1 VNAPTAI
8 RPETVHRPLFRAPE
22 PTGAP
27 GGLQQSHFRLMV
39 VMMLFMLVTLAV
51 ALRLAQFAIFGDGE
65 EARIAAP
72 VSMRADIT
80 DRNGVPLATTIKAW
94 SIAINPQTVLGDKNQ
109 LARDL
114 AMLIPEK
121 SEADYRRILFSK
133 KKFVFLKEE
142 AVPALVARIHAL
154 GEPAIMELRVPE
166 RLYPQAAL
174 AGHLL
179 GYSQIVENPV
189 THKEELTGIGVERY
203 FDKELAAGQPVQLS
217 IDTRVQAALESEI
230 AKRITETNAVG
241 GAGVIMDARNGE
253 VLALASLPDIN
264 PNAHSHYGNGDMA
277 NKVTQSAFELGSTFK
292 MIAFANAFEH
302 GMLSDM
308 NQTWDVTHPIMIG
321 GHQIHDDEPMHRKIT
336 TPEIMTF
343 SSNIGTSLIADQLG
357 AGPVSSFF
365 RKLGMFDRTNIEL
378 RERGAPILPR
388 EWGRSV
394 VMTTSFG
401 HGIAVTPL
409 HLAQA
414 FGALANGGIFHDAT
428 LLKRDPNKPVGGR
441 RVVSEETSAKIRKF
455 MRLVVLQ
462 GTGTNADAPG
472 LRVGGKTGTAEKV
485 VNGHYAKN
493 ANVTTFAGV
502 FPMDDPRYVVVTI
515 MDDAKAIKAAP
526 GIPSTYGFKT
536 AGWMTAP
543 LAKRVIRRVGPLLGV
558 RPELNRDID
567 VSDLMPMILEKKV
580 PGKNAYD

>member
-1 VNAPTAI
+1 VNAPAGI
-8 RPETVHRPLFRAPE
+8 RLDPSQRPLFRAPE
-22 PTGAP
+22 PVNAP

-51 ALRLAQFAIFGDGE
+51 ALRLMQFAVFGNGDAG
-65 EARIAAP
+65 IAAP
-72 VSMRADIT
+72 PTQARADIL
-80 DRNGVPLATTIKAW
+80 DRNGIPLATTIKAW
-94 SIAINPQTVLGDKNQ
+94 SIAINPQAVLGDKAQ

-114 AMLIPEK
+114 AALIPEK
-121 SEADYRRILFSK
+121 SEADYRKILFSK
-133 KKFVFLKEE
+133 KKFVYLKEE
-142 AVPALVARIHAL
+142 AVPALVARVHAL

-179 GYSQIVENPV
+179 GYSQLVADAKG
-189 THKEELTGIGVERY
+189 KEELTGIGIERY
-203 FDKELAAGQPVQLS
+203 FDKQLSAGESVQLS

-230 AKRITETNAVG
+230 ARRIAETTAAG
-241 GAGVIMDARNGE
+241 GAGVILDVHTGE
-253 VLALASLPDIN
+253 VIALASLPDIN
-264 PNAHSHYGNGDMA
+264 PNAHAHYNNVDMA

-292 MIAFANAFEH
+292 MLTFANAIEH
-302 GMLSDM
+302 GVLTDM
-308 NQTWDVTHPIMIG
+308 SQRWDVSAPIRIG
-321 GHQIHDDEPMHRKIT
+321 SHSIHDDEPMHRQIT
-336 TPEIMTF
+336 TPEVMTY
-343 SSNIGTSLIADQLG
+343 SSNIGTAKIAELVG
-357 AGPVSSFF
+357 EARVRTFF
-365 RKLGMFDRTNIEL
+365 QKLGFFDRTNIEL
-378 RERGAPILPR
+378 RERGAPIVPR
-388 EWGRSV
+388 DWGRST
-394 VMTTSFG
+394 VMTTAFG

-414 FGALANGGIFHDAT
+414 YAALANGGIFHPAT
-428 LLKRDPNKPVGGR
+428 LVKHKPGEKIVGK
-441 RVVSEETSAKIRKF
+441 RVVSEATSARMRQL

-485 VNGHYAKN
+485 VNGRYVKN
-493 ANVTTFAGV
+493 ANVTTFAGA
-502 FPMDDPRYVVVTI
+502 FPMEDPRYVVLVV

-526 GIPSTYGFKT
+526 GIQSTYGFKT

-567 VSDLMPMILEKKV
+567 VSDLMPLLLEKKV
-580 PGKNAYD
+580 PGKNAYE

>member
-1 VNAPTAI
+1 
-8 RPETVHRPLFRAPE
+8 
-22 PTGAP
+22 
-27 GGLQQSHFRLMV
+27 MV

-51 ALRLAQFAIFGDGE
+51 ALRLMQFAIFGDGE
-65 EARIAAP
+65 SARVSAP
-72 VSMRADIT
+72 VSARADIV

-114 AMLIPEK
+114 AALIPEK

-133 KKFVFLKEE
+133 KKFVYLKEE
-142 AVPALVARIHAL
+142 AVPALVARVHAL

-179 GYSQIVENPV
+179 GYSQMVADAKG
-189 THKEELTGIGVERY
+189 KEELTGIGVERF
-203 FDKELAAGQPVQLS
+203 FDKQLSAGETVQLS

-230 AKRITETNAVG
+230 ARRIAETSAAG
-241 GAGVIMDARNGE
+241 GAGVILDMRTGE
-253 VLALASLPDIN
+253 VMALASLPDIN
-264 PNAHSHYGNGDMA
+264 PNSHAHYSNADMA

-292 MIAFANAFEH
+292 MLTFANAIEH
-302 GMLSDM
+302 GVLSDFR
-308 NQTWDVTHPIMIG
+308 QTWDVTHPIMIG
-321 GHQIHDDEPMHRKIT
+321 GHQIHDDEPMHRAIT
-336 TPEIMTF
+336 TPEVMTF
-343 SSNIGTSLIADQLG
+343 SSNIGTAKIAELIGEDRIKA
-357 AGPVSSFF
+357 FF
-365 RKLGMFDRTNIEL
+365 RELGFFDRTSIEL

-388 EWGRSV
+388 DWGRSTI
-394 VMTTSFG
+394 MTTAFG

-414 FGALANGGIFHDAT
+414 YAAIANGGVFHPAT
-428 LLKRDPNKPVGGR
+428 LVKRKPGEAIPGK
-441 RVVSEETSAKIRKF
+441 RVISEATSARIRQL

-485 VNGHYAKN
+485 VNGRYVKN
-493 ANVTTFAGV
+493 ANVTTFSGA
-502 FPMDDPRYVVVTI
+502 FPMEDPRYVVVVV

-526 GIPSTYGFKT
+526 GVQSTYGFKT

-567 VSDLMPMILEKKV
+567 VSDLMPLILEKKV
-580 PGKNAYD
+580 PGKNAYE

>member
-1 VNAPTAI
+1 VNAPASI
-8 RPETVHRPLFRAPE
+8 RSDTVHRPLFRAPE

-65 EARIAAP
+65 EARVAAP
-72 VSMRADIT
+72 ISMRADIT

-94 SIAINPQTVLGDKNQ
+94 SIAINPQTVLGDKNE
-109 LARDL
+109 LAREL
-114 AMLIPEK
+114 AELIPEK

-189 THKEELTGIGVERY
+189 THKDELTGIGVERF
-203 FDKELAAGQPVQLS
+203 FDKQLASGQALQLS

-230 AKRITETNAVG
+230 ARRIGETSAAG
-241 GAGVIMDARNGE
+241 GAGVILDVHTGE
-253 VLALASLPDIN
+253 VMALASLPDIN
-264 PNAHSHYGNGDMA
+264 PNSHAHYSNIDMA

-292 MIAFANAFEH
+292 MLTFANAIDH
-302 GMLSDM
+302 GLLPDM
-308 NQTWDVTHPIMIG
+308 SKKWDVTHVIQIG
-321 GHQIHDDEPMHRKIT
+321 GHQIHDDEPMHRAIT
-336 TPEIMTF
+336 TPEVMTF
-343 SSNIGTSLIADQLG
+343 SSNIGTSQIAETIGPDRIKAFFGRLG
-357 AGPVSSFF
+357 F
-365 RKLGMFDRTNIEL
+365 FDRTGIEL
-378 RERGAPILPR
+378 RERGAPIVPND
-388 EWGRSV
+388 WGRST

-414 FGALANGGIFHDAT
+414 FAALANGGVFHPAT
-428 LLKRDPNKPVGGR
+428 LVKHKPGEAIASKRII
-441 RVVSEETSAKIRKF
+441 SAETSARMRQL

-485 VNGHYAKN
+485 VGGHYAKN
-493 ANVTTFAGV
+493 ANITVFSGA
-502 FPMDDPRYVVVTI
+502 FPMDDPRYVVVVV

-526 GIPSTYGFKT
+526 GIQSTYGFKT

-558 RPELNRDID
+558 RPELDRDID
-567 VSDLMPMILEKKV
+567 VSDLMPLILEKKV
-580 PGKNAYD
+580 PGKNAYE

>member
-1 VNAPTAI
+1 VNAPAGLRIDPVT
-8 RPETVHRPLFRAPE
+8 RPLFRAPE
-22 PTGAP
+22 QSAAP
-27 GGLQQSHFRLMV
+27 ARLQQSHFRLMV
-39 VMMLFMLVTLAV
+39 VMMLFMLVTLAI
-51 ALRLAQFAIFGDGE
+51 ALRLTQFAIFGDGD
-65 EARIAAP
+65 EARISSPAAA
-72 VSMRADIT
+72 RADIT
-80 DRNGVPLATTIKAW
+80 DRNGVPLATTIQAW

-114 AMLIPEK
+114 AALIPEK

-133 KKFVFLKEE
+133 KKFVYLKEE
-142 AVPALVARIHAL
+142 AVPALVAQVHAL

-179 GYSQIVENPV
+179 GYSQTVADAKG
-189 THKEELTGIGVERY
+189 KEELTGIGIERY
-203 FDKELAAGQPVQLS
+203 FDKQLSSGQPVQLS

-230 AKRITETNAVG
+230 ARRIAETSAAG
-241 GAGVIMDARNGE
+241 GGGVILDVHTGE

-264 PNAHSHYGNGDMA
+264 PNSHAFYSNTDMA

-292 MIAFANAFEH
+292 MLTFANAIEH
-302 GMLSDM
+302 GVLSDM
-308 NQTWDVTHPIMIG
+308 SQKWDVTHAIQIG
-321 GHQIHDDEPMHRKIT
+321 SHQIHDDEPMHRLIT
-336 TPEIMTF
+336 TPEVMTF
-343 SSNIGTSLIADQLG
+343 SSNIGTAKIAELVGEDRIKAFFRQLG
-357 AGPVSSFF
+357 
-365 RKLGMFDRTNIEL
+365 LLDRTSIEL
-378 RERGAPILPR
+378 RERGAPIVPR
-388 EWGRSV
+388 DWGRST
-394 VMTTSFG
+394 VMTTAFG

-414 FGALANGGIFHDAT
+414 YAALANGGIFHPAT
-428 LLKRDPNKPVGGR
+428 LVKHKPGERIAGKRVI
-441 RVVSEETSAKIRKF
+441 SEATSARMRQL

-485 VNGHYAKN
+485 VGGRYVKN
-493 ANVTTFAGV
+493 ANVTTFAGA
-502 FPMDDPRYVVVTI
+502 FPMEDPRYVVLVV

-526 GIPSTYGFKT
+526 GIQSTYGFKT

-558 RPELNRDID
+558 RPELNQDID
-567 VSDLMPMILEKKV
+567 VSDLMPLILEKKV
-580 PGKNAYD
+580 PGKNAYE